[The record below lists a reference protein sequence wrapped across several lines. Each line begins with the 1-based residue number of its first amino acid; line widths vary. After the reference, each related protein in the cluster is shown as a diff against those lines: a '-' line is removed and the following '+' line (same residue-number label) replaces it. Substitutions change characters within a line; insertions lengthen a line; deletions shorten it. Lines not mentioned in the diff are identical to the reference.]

1 MNNLLQA
8 VRDYA
13 ILFLTEN
20 ISSELTF
27 HNIGHTYEVVA
38 AVREIS
44 QESVLSEEDICALQ
58 VSAWFHDCG
67 YAFCY
72 KGHEQES
79 KRIAGNFLEN
89 FGCEKDFIQ
98 KVLECIDSTK
108 YPQNPVSE
116 IEKIICDADLFHLTR
131 TNYPKYE
138 KALRLEFEKYL
149 GLIFT
154 DEEWQM
160 QNNDFLKNHQYFT
173 DYGQNILA
181 KFKEVNVQL
190 ANDFIKN

>member
-1 MNNLLQA
+1 M
-8 VRDYA
+8 
-13 ILFLTEN
+13 
-20 ISSELTF
+20 
-27 HNIGHTYEVVA
+27 
-38 AVREIS
+38 
-44 QESVLSEEDICALQ
+44 
-58 VSAWFHDCG
+58 
-67 YAFCY
+67 
-72 KGHEQES
+72 K
-79 KRIAGNFLEN
+79 
-89 FGCEKDFIQ
+89 
-98 KVLECIDSTK
+98 
-108 YPQNPVSE
+108 
-116 IEKIICDADLFHLTR
+116 KIICDADLFHLTR

-181 KFKEVNVQL
+181 KFKEANVQL

>member
-79 KRIAGNFLEN
+79 KRIAGTFLEN
-89 FGCEKDFIQ
+89 FNCEKDFIQ